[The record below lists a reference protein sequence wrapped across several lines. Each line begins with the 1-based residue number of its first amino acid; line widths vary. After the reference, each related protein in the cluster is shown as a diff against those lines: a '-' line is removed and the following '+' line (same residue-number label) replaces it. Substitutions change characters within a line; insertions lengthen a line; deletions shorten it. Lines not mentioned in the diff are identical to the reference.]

1 MVEIQQLIIK
11 GKVNGEFD
19 AADQEVIKI
28 INDRIEEYLSR
39 YKFALSKE
47 QKKHIIDECTDGVL
61 KKIELDSKL

>member
-47 QKKHIIDECTDGVL
+47 QKKTPH
-61 KKIELDSKL
+61 

>member
-19 AADQEVIKI
+19 ATDQEVIKI
-28 INDRIEEYLSR
+28 INDRIEEYLSS

-47 QKKHIIDECTDGVL
+47 QKKLLIEECTEGVL